1 VGITFCSREEMP
13 LKTDNDNDDNFA
25 INTEYEFSLYVI
37 HLRPLLRERFEV
49 IAVILNK
56 DLSLLGCY
64 VM

>member
-1 VGITFCSREEMP
+1 MP
-13 LKTDNDNDDNFA
+13 LKRDDDNDNNFA
-25 INTEYEFSLYVI
+25 INTECEVSLNVI
-37 HLRPLLRERFEV
+37 HLRPLLQERFEA

>member
-1 VGITFCSREEMP
+1 MP